1 MQTKNL
7 HLLALSTLAVAC
19 AAHPHPT
26 EEYTKYSTVTGFF
39 LQDESCTDPATFDY
53 TAENFGLINRTYPTD
68 GRYEEKFLT
77 QWQRFEKYVD
87 HLNDECDEGVEYK
100 VLFLGRHGEGYH
112 NVAETY
118 YGTPAWNCY
127 WSLLDGNGTSV
138 WADAEITPNGVAQ
151 AQVAADY
158 WATQVLLQ
166 KIPIPQSFYT
176 SPLTRCLQTANIT
189 FSQLRLRHGAPFRPT
204 VKEYFREGISG
215 HTCDRR
221 SSKAHIHGLFPRY
234 KIEEG
239 FAECDELWKPL
250 LAEQPVNQDVRTKTV
265 LDDVFGSDKHTW
277 VSITSHSGEISSI
290 LRVIGHQPFR
300 LATGAVIPV
309 LIKAETIKGH
319 PPPVATPVDFP
330 DWEDWLPISPCS
342 EPPPPPLI
350 TSISHK

>member
-19 AAHPHPT
+19 AAHPT
-26 EEYTKYSTVTGFF
+26 EEYIRYSTVTGVF
-39 LQDESCTDPATFDY
+39 LQDENSTVPATFDY
-53 TAENFGLINRTYPTD
+53 TATNFGLINRTYPTD
-68 GRYEEKFLT
+68 RYERKPFT

-87 HLNDECDEGVEYK
+87 HLNDECDDDVEYK
-100 VLFLGRHGEGYH
+100 VLFMGRHGEGYH

-158 WATQVLLQ
+158 WATQIALQ

-189 FSQLRLRHGAPFRPT
+189 FSQLRLRHGAHFRPT

-221 SSKAHIHGLFPRY
+221 STKSYIHDLFPRY

-239 FAECDELWKPL
+239 FTECDELWKPL
-250 LAEQPVNQDVRTKTV
+250 LAEQPVNQDIRTKMV
-265 LDDVFGSDKHTW
+265 LDDVFGNDKHTW

-290 LRVIGHQPFR
+290 LRVLGHQPFR
-300 LATGAVIPV
+300 LETGVVIPV
-309 LIKAETIKGH
+309 LVKAETIKGH
-319 PPPVATPVDFP
+319 APVTTPVDWP
-330 DWEDWLPISPCS
+330 DWEDWLPISTCS
-342 EPPPPPLI
+342 EPPPLV
-350 TSISHK
+350 TSISQK